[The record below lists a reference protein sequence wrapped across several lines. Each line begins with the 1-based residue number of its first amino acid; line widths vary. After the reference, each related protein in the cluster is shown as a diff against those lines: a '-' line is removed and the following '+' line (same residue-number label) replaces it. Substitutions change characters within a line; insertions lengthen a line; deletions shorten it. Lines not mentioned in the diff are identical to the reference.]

1 MTYSV
6 LPTKARTVQRA
17 YTRTDYEAVALA
29 AGVVVGVARLLF
41 SAEWSGH
48 GAPVGALLVVL
59 CGLRLLWVM
68 DRGERA

>member
-1 MTYSV
+1 MN
-6 LPTKARTVQRA
+6 A
-17 YTRTDYEAVALA
+17 YYQAVALA

-68 DRGERA
+68 ESVTGGGDL